1 MPTRINLQN
10 IQTLTDFKRNAKD
23 YVEKIKLT
31 KSPLVLTV
39 NGKAEVVVQE
49 AQEFQQMLDRLQN
62 LEEELQKLKLAALRN
77 EINIGIQQLENGEYT
92 EYDEESLTNFF
103 ANIEGRVQKNLAD
116 SGSV

>member
-1 MPTRINLQN
+1 M
-10 IQTLTDFKRNAKD
+10 
-23 YVEKIKLT
+23 
-31 KSPLVLTV
+31 
-39 NGKAEVVVQE
+39 QE

-103 ANIEGRVQKNLAD
+103 ANIKGRVQKNLAD

>member
-1 MPTRINLQN
+1 MQTRINLQN

-103 ANIEGRVQKNLAD
+103 ANIKGRVQKNLAD

>member
-1 MPTRINLQN
+1 METRINLQN

-23 YVEKIKLT
+23 YVDKIKST

-49 AQEFQQMLDRLQN
+49 AQAFQQMLDKLHS

-77 EINIGIQQLENGEYT
+77 EINIGIQQLEKGEYT
-92 EYDEESLTNFF
+92 EYDEESLTDFF
-103 ANIEGRVQKNLAD
+103 ADIKAKFQKNVD
-116 SGSV
+116 ESDFV